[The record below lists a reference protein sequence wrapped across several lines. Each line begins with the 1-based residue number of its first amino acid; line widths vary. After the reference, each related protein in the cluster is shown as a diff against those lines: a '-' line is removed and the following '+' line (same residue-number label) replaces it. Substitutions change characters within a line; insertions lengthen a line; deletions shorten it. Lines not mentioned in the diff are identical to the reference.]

1 MSGIKNTLARA
12 GINGFFFLLIFSI
25 LLAWLF
31 PEWGME
37 ESMIPFDEVTYYGVA
52 VIFFFYGI
60 KLSPESLKLGL
71 SNWKLHLLIQAT
83 TFVIFPVLIL
93 LLYVSFGEDGSL
105 WWLGVFYL
113 AALPSTV
120 SSSVVMVSIAGGNL
134 PAAIFNASVSSI
146 IGIFIT
152 PLWMQLFLN
161 ASGTSFDLTDTFMK
175 LIIQVLLPVI
185 LGFSLHR
192 VLVAWAAK
200 YNQTLKKFD
209 QLIILLIV
217 FTAFAESF
225 GQKMFAGQS
234 AGELFLLGGAMLLLF
249 FLMMGLMYWLCGL
262 LGFVREDSITV
273 LFCGSKKSLVQGAVM
288 GKVLF
293 PDPVI
298 LGVILL
304 PLMIYHALQL
314 MAGSAIAQRM
324 GSGGGQE
331 PRAKNKEQRGNNKE
345 QTDRGPKS

>member
-93 LLYVSFGEDGSL
+93 LLYVFFGEEGSL

-134 PAAIFNASVSSI
+134 PAAIFNASISSV

-152 PLWMQLFLN
+152 PLWMQVFLS
-161 ASGTSFDLTDTFMK
+161 ALETGFDLEDVIIK
-175 LIIQVLLPVI
+175 LIIQVLLPLV
-185 LGFSLHR
+185 LGIILHR
-192 VLVAWAAK
+192 FLGAWAAK
-200 YNQTLKKFD
+200 HKKSLNKFD
-209 QLIILLIV
+209 QLIILMIV
-217 FTAFAESF
+217 FTAFSESF
-225 GQKMFAGQS
+225 AQEMFS
-234 AGELFLLGGAMLLLF
+234 DWKFLEF
-249 FLMMGLMYWLCGL
+249 
-262 LGFVREDSITV
+262 
-273 LFCGSKKSLVQGAVM
+273 
-288 GKVLF
+288 
-293 PDPVI
+293 
-298 LGVILL
+298 
-304 PLMIYHALQL
+304 
-314 MAGSAIAQRM
+314 
-324 GSGGGQE
+324 
-331 PRAKNKEQRGNNKE
+331 
-345 QTDRGPKS
+345 